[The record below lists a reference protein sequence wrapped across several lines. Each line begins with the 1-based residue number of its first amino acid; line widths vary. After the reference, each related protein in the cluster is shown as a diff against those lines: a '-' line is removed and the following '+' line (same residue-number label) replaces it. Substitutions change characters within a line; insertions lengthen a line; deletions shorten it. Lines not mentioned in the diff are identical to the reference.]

1 MELLSTPIEFLKGV
15 GPSRANLLKKELNI
29 FTYKDLLYYFPFR
42 YVDKSRLFKISE
54 LDIDMPYVQIKGE
67 IIRFEDVG
75 KGRSRRLVLIFEM
88 KQFVQLVWFKGT
100 RWIKSSLKLNTE
112 YTSF

>member
-15 GPSRANLLKKELNI
+15 GPSRADLLKKELNI

-42 YVDKSRLFKISE
+42 YVDKSRVFNISDLE
-54 LDIDMPYVQIKGE
+54 EDMPFVQIKGE

-75 KGRSRRLVLIFEM
+75 KGGQEDCGISRCNRYCSTR
-88 KQFVQLVWFKGT
+88 WFKGT
-100 RWIKSSLKLNTE
+100 RWIRIAKIK
-112 YTSF
+112 YRI

>member
-1 MELLSTPIEFLKGV
+1 MELLGTPIEFLKCV

-42 YVDKSRLFKISE
+42 YVDKSRVFKISE

-67 IIRFEDVG
+67 IIRFEG
-75 KGRSRRLVLIFEM
+75 ANNP
-88 KQFVQLVWFKGT
+88 T
-100 RWIKSSLKLNTE
+100 
-112 YTSF
+112 